1 MTSGM
6 RLRPLSFRHF
16 ARADVISLKAMAS
29 PVSQLKQPLMRFV
42 QCLTVAKVLSIE
54 FDVR

>member
-16 ARADVISLKAMAS
+16 ARADVINLKAMAS